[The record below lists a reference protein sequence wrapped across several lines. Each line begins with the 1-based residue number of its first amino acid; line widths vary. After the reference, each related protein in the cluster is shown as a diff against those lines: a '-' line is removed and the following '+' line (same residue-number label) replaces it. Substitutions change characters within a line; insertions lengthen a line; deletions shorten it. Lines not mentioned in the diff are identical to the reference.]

1 MADHKRPS
9 LTVLGGPLAGTR
21 FVLDEGPQ
29 SISVGSDPSSDFQLV
44 LPGVSPLHARLVMD
58 GTGVTIHD
66 AGSPRG
72 VHVNDSR
79 VSEPVVLRN
88 GDIVWLGTP
97 GEADVVMLQCILPRA
112 PAPAPAP
119 PPPPKPSAE
128 SETLAL
134 GPEALSLAPETHAEA
149 PFAAVGAERE
159 ASSDAAGLVH
169 ETSPEPE
176 FLTDEA
182 AGVTSPEEP
191 ARFELDAGPGP
202 SAPPAQ
208 AAFFEDETTAAVT
221 SAEEPARFEL
231 EGGSGPS
238 APPAQ
243 ATFFDDETAETLVE
257 APPAANPEEIEPN
270 LLMEA
275 TDVTAEVEPTVELS
289 GAALEPTMA
298 LSPAH
303 AELFEPTVPKTPHP
317 APPPR
322 VEAPAPVSAPRPPSA
337 APAPRLPTP
346 PASSTLP
353 PRVSPTARPPAPK
366 REAPPSP
373 RPRPRA
379 AGSPVAPAVPARGKA
394 SSRMGLYVVLGL
406 GVVAVVGAGL
416 FAAWRFLPRPRPS
429 PGVVQGPSPASAQ
442 IPAPTL
448 RPLPPTTVAVE
459 PTPRPTVEEAITI
472 VKPTPPPTLA
482 TPAPPSPSASPKK
495 AGPTPGPAATAT
507 PPSADAL
514 RAQQVAAQVA
524 SLQAQADSALGA
536 RQYDAAI
543 GALDEVL
550 RLDPGN
556 AKAAGD
562 RANAIAL
569 RDAARKKFVPGR
581 TVVKTEKAQ
590 DGLAGF
596 DGAAVQKAPDFLGR
610 IEFEMSPTSGIRP
623 GDNYNL
629 KFYLVNEGKKPI
641 RVASISVN
649 TTVNGTGSGAPVASK
664 VRDVETQ
671 QRALL
676 GEVSGSWKDGTTSWS
691 TEVLVTANKGDSL
704 KTQITWR

>member
-21 FVLDEGPQ
+21 FVLDEGAQ

-44 LPGVSPLHARLVMD
+44 LPGVSPLHARLAID
-58 GTGVTIHD
+58 AAGVTLHD

-79 VSEPVVLRN
+79 VSEPVALRN

-97 GEADVVMLQCILPRA
+97 GEADVVMLQCILPRP

-119 PPPPKPSAE
+119 SPPPVPPSPPEHSAE
-128 SETLAL
+128 NETLAL
-134 GPEALSLAPETHAEA
+134 GPEALAAPEIQAEA
-149 PFAAVGAERE
+149 PFLEVRAEAE
-159 ASSDAAGLVH
+159 GSSDAADSAPAASL
-169 ETSPEPE
+169 TEPE
-176 FLTDEA
+176 FLAEEVA
-182 AGVTSPEEP
+182 EVTSPEEP
-191 ARFELDAGPGP
+191 EPARFALDAGPEP
-202 SAPPAQ
+202 S
-208 AAFFEDETTAAVT
+208 T
-221 SAEEPARFEL
+221 
-231 EGGSGPS
+231 
-238 APPAQ
+238 PPAQ
-243 ATFFDDETAETLVE
+243 ATFFEDETAETLVE
-257 APPAANPEEIEPN
+257 APAAAAPEEIEPT

-275 TDVTAEVEPTVELS
+275 TDVTAEVEPTVELT
-289 GAALEPTMA
+289 GAALEPTIA
-298 LSPAH
+298 LSPPH
-303 AELFEPTVPKTPHP
+303 TELPEPTVLETPHP

-322 VEAPAPVSAPRPPSA
+322 VEPQAPLRAPRPPSA
-337 APAPRLPTP
+337 APAPRPP
-346 PASSTLP
+346 ARPASSTP
-353 PRVSPTARPPAPK
+353 PSRVSPTARPSAPR

-373 RPRPRA
+373 RPRPHA
-379 AGSPVAPAVPARGKA
+379 AGPPVAPAVPARGKA
-394 SSRMGLYVVLGL
+394 SSPIGLYVALGL
-406 GVVAVVGAGL
+406 GVVAVVGGGL
-416 FAAWRFLPRPRPS
+416 FAAWRYLSVPRAS
-429 PGVVQGPSPASAQ
+429 PGVVQAPPPVSES
-442 IPAPTL
+442 PAPTL
-448 RPLPPTTVAVE
+448 PPRPPTTVAVA
-459 PTPRPTVEEAITI
+459 PAPRPTVEEAITI
-472 VKPTPPPTLA
+472 VRPTPPPTLA
-482 TPAPPSPSASPKK
+482 TPVPPTPSASPKTT
-495 AGPTPGPAATAT
+495 GPTPRPAATAT
-507 PPSADAL
+507 PPTAEAL
-514 RAQQVAAQVA
+514 RAQQTAAQVA

-550 RLDPGN
+550 KLDPGN

-562 RANAIAL
+562 RANAITL
-569 RDAARKKFVPGR
+569 RDAARKKFVAGR

-629 KFYLVNEGKKPI
+629 KFYLVNEGKKAI
-641 RVASISVN
+641 RVGGLSVN

-664 VRDVETQ
+664 VRDVEPQ

-704 KTQITWR
+704 KNQISWR

>member
-21 FVLDEGPQ
+21 FVLDEGAQ
-29 SISVGSDPSSDFQLV
+29 SISVGSDASSDFQLV
-44 LPGVSPLHARLVMD
+44 LPGVSPLHARLVID
-58 GTGVTIHD
+58 ATGVTIHD

-97 GEADVVMLQCILPRA
+97 GEADVVMLQCILPRP

-119 PPPPKPSAE
+119 PPPPKPSVE
-128 SETLAL
+128 NETLAL
-134 GPEALSLAPETHAEA
+134 GPEALSLAPEAHVEA
-149 PFAAVGAERE
+149 PFGGVGAETE
-159 ASSDAAGLVH
+159 ASSEAEGLVH
-169 ETSPEPE
+169 GTSPEPE
-176 FLTDEA
+176 FLAEEA
-182 AGVTSPEEP
+182 AEAASPEEP
-191 ARFELDAGPGP
+191 ARFELDAGPGS

-208 AAFFEDETTAAVT
+208 AAFFEDETTAEVV
-221 SAEEPARFEL
+221 SAEEPPRFEL
-231 EGGSGPS
+231 EGGPGPS
-238 APPAQ
+238 APPPQ
-243 ATFFDDETAETLVE
+243 ATFFEDEMAETLVE
-257 APPAANPEEIEPN
+257 APPAANPEEIEPT

-275 TDVTAEVEPTVELS
+275 TDVTADVEPTVELT
-289 GAALEPTMA
+289 GVALEPTMA
-298 LSPAH
+298 LSSTH
-303 AELFEPTVPKTPHP
+303 AELSEPTALETPHP

-322 VEAPAPVSAPRPPSA
+322 VEAPAPVRAPRPPTA
-337 APAPRLPTP
+337 TPAPRSPTP
-346 PASSTLP
+346 PASSTVP
-353 PRVSPTARPPAPK
+353 PRVSPTPRGPAPR

-373 RPRPRA
+373 RPRPHA
-379 AGSPVAPAVPARGKA
+379 AGSPSAPAVPARGKA
-394 SSRMGLYVVLGL
+394 SSRSGLYVALGL
-406 GVVAVVGAGL
+406 GVVAVVGGGL
-416 FAAWRFLPRPRPS
+416 FAAWRFLPTLRPS
-429 PGVVQGPSPASAQ
+429 PGVVQAPSPASKT
-442 IPAPTL
+442 PAPTQP
-448 RPLPPTTVAVE
+448 PLPPTTVAVE
-459 PTPRPTVEEAITI
+459 PAPRPTVEEAITI

-482 TPAPPSPSASPKK
+482 TAAPPTPSPSPKK
-495 AGPTPGPAATAT
+495 AGPTPGATAT

-524 SLQAQADSALGA
+524 SLQAQADGALGA

-562 RANAIAL
+562 RANAVVL

-641 RVASISVN
+641 RVASIGVN

-691 TEVLVTANKGDSL
+691 TEVLVTANRGDSL
-704 KTQITWR
+704 KNQITWR